1 MNALISNNAEIGS
14 QNILGLDISITKST
28 SDEVVKLLK
37 EASYHRMSAEAFSQL
52 TKFGLWKYE

>member
-1 MNALISNNAEIGS
+1 MNASISNNAEIGS

-37 EASYHRMSAEAFSQL
+37 QASYHRMSAEAFSQL
-52 TKFGLWKYE
+52 TRFGL